1 MAFVS
6 PLFLYGLFALA
17 IPILIHLIN
26 FRRYKKIW
34 FTNVRFLA
42 EIKQERQRRSQLKQW
57 ILLAMRLLAIASL
70 VIAFA
75 QPYIP
80 SPLQPVNQQ
89 QQQGISI
96 FVDNS
101 FSMDAVGSEGKLIE
115 TAKAKAREIVEA
127 YKSSDR
133 FQLLTNDFE
142 GVHQHLVSRD
152 EFLKLLEEVRISP
165 ASRKISEV
173 VARQQD
179 LLATSPNR
187 SRNIFLISDFQEVT
201 SDFTNLNPDTSS
213 SFFILPLAANRASNL
228 YIDTAYFESA
238 VQQPDQLSHLRV
250 RIRNTGPD
258 RLEKIP
264 VKLMINNRQKALA
277 SAGIDPGSE
286 TELILPFTNDQNG
299 IQSGYVELPDYP
311 IVYDDRCYL
320 SYPLVTR
327 VSILCINQEDENP
340 YLNALFGSDSAFHF
354 VNAGINRLN
363 YSSFGGYSLI
373 ILNQVHRISSGLAQ
387 ELIRF
392 TINGGSLLVILPVKV
407 DEADYK
413 RFFHALGIPEPK
425 DADTS
430 LLRVSQIR
438 VESQVYTDVFEPN
451 ASGRIELPANA
462 DLPVVNLHYPLPLT
476 TASRI
481 EPLLLLQNSDVLL
494 ARVPHGKGEVY
505 LLTSPLELG
514 YSSLPG
520 HLLFVPTFYK
530 IALLSQPRSDLYY
543 FTTANKP
550 VEVPADTFQHD
561 LVFRIVKQD
570 SELEIIP
577 ELRFVDGKM
586 LLYPHDQI
594 REAGLYTLYLGEKP
608 LTGLAFNFP
617 RDESEL
623 KCLDPEAIREC
634 LERTQIRSFVL
645 LQADHPSLTK
655 EIREAGQ
662 GKPLWKLFIL
672 IALFLLALEIVI
684 IRLFPKQ

>member
-26 FRRYKKIW
+26 FRRYRKIW

-42 EIKQERQRRSQLKQW
+42 EIKQESRKRSRLKQW
-57 ILLAMRLLAIASL
+57 ILLATRLLTITSL

-80 SPLQPVNQQ
+80 SPLQPEKPQ
-89 QQQGISI
+89 QQQGVSI

-101 FSMDAVGSEGKLIE
+101 FSMDAVGSEGKLME

-127 YKSSDR
+127 YKPSDR

-142 GVHQHLVSRD
+142 GAHQHLVSRD

-165 ASRKISEV
+165 ASRKISQV
-173 VARQQD
+173 VSRQQD
-179 LLATSPNR
+179 LLATSPHL

-201 SDFTNLNPDTSS
+201 SDFDHLTPDTSA
-213 SFFILPLAANRASNL
+213 SFFILPLAANRTGNL

-250 RIRNTGPD
+250 RIRNTGSD

-264 VKLMINNRQKALA
+264 VKLVINNRQKALA

-286 TELILPFTNDQNG
+286 TELILPFTNNRSG
-299 IQSGYVELPDYP
+299 IQSGYLELPDYP

-320 SYPLVTR
+320 SYPLVTT
-327 VSILCINQEDENP
+327 VSILCINQEGENP

-354 VNAGINRLN
+354 VNAGVNRLN

-373 ILNQVHRISSGLAQ
+373 ILNQVNRISSGLAQ
-387 ELIRF
+387 ELTRF
-392 TINGGSLLVILPVKV
+392 TLNGGSLLVILPVEI
-407 DEADYK
+407 DQADY
-413 RFFHALGIPEPK
+413 RGFFHALGIPEPE
-425 DADTS
+425 DADTA

-438 VESQVYTDVFEPN
+438 VESQVYKDVFEPN

-462 DLPVVNLHYPLPLT
+462 DLPVVSLHYPLHLT

-481 EPLLLLQNSDVLL
+481 EPLLLLQNGDVLL
-494 ARVPHGKGEVY
+494 ARAPHGKGEVY
-505 LLTSPLELG
+505 LLTSPLELRN
-514 YSSLPG
+514 SSLPG

-543 FTTANKP
+543 FTATNKP
-550 VEVPADTFQHD
+550 VEVPADTLQHD

-570 SELEIIP
+570 SELVIIP
-577 ELRFVDGKM
+577 ELRFVEG
-586 LLYPHDQI
+586 
-594 REAGLYTLYLGEKP
+594 
-608 LTGLAFNFP
+608 
-617 RDESEL
+617 
-623 KCLDPEAIREC
+623 
-634 LERTQIRSFVL
+634 
-645 LQADHPSLTK
+645 
-655 EIREAGQ
+655 
-662 GKPLWKLFIL
+662 
-672 IALFLLALEIVI
+672 
-684 IRLFPKQ
+684 